1 MTVQSKHKLSK
12 LIQWLLTGEI
22 QESNINPTDSENYEF
37 RRLMRDQLKQLKD
50 KGVPIRIM
58 TL

>member
-1 MTVQSKHKLSK
+1 MTSQSKQKFSK

-22 QESNINPTDSENYEF
+22 QESNTSPTESENYEF

>member
-1 MTVQSKHKLSK
+1 MTIQSKQKLSK

-22 QESNINPTDSENYEF
+22 QESNTNPQESENYEF